1 MPSWVRKLDFVGNS
15 MHRAI
20 GDLRRWKLTLE
31 LSMETLVDADEKPSI
46 WPRFFSFVTQFYS
59 GTFTSATK
67 KLR

>member
-1 MPSWVRKLDFVGNS
+1 